1 MKKRLL
7 VDMDGV
13 LADIYQQAINFEYK
27 ESGRLI
33 QLKDVVGEDE
43 IVAFPN
49 AAKHVRQTGF
59 FRTAPLIPNAFEVM
73 EQLNEQYD
81 IFIVSAAMEF
91 PNSLE
96 EKYYWL
102 EEHFPFLPWNKIVLC
117 GSKTVVQGDLLI
129 DDHYKNL
136 DPFENR
142 TLLFTQPHN
151 MNRSDN
157 GHERVNNW
165 LEIRDLLL

>member
-1 MKKRLL
+1 M
-7 VDMDGV
+7 DMDGV
-13 LADIYQQAINFEYK
+13 LVDIYQQAINFEQA

-33 QLKDVVGEDE
+33 SLKEVEGADE

-49 AAKHVRQTGF
+49 AARHVRQRDF
-59 FRTAPLIPNAFEVM
+59 FRTAPLIPDAFEVM
-73 EQLNEQYD
+73 KELNNSYE

-91 PNSLE
+91 PNSLG

-102 EEHFPFLPWNKIVLC
+102 EEHFPFIPWQRIVLC
-117 GSKTVVQGDLLI
+117 GSKTVVQGDILI
-129 DDHYKNL
+129 DDHFKNL

-151 MNRSDN
+151 INRGDN
-157 GHERVNNW
+157 GHERVNDW
-165 LEIRDLLL
+165 KEVARLLL

>member
-13 LADIYQQAINFEYK
+13 LADIYAQAIQFEFA

-33 QLKDVVGEDE
+33 QKEDVKGADE

-49 AAKHVRQTGF
+49 AARHVRLQGF
-59 FRTAPLIPNAFEVM
+59 FRNAPVIEDAVTVM
-73 EQLNEQYD
+73 KELNDTYEL
-81 IFIVSAAMEF
+81 FIVSAAMEF

-102 EEHFPFLPWNKIVLC
+102 EEHFPFIPWQRIVLC
-117 GSKTVVQGDLLI
+117 GSKTVVQGDILI
-129 DDHYKNL
+129 DDHFKNL
-136 DPFENR
+136 DPFEKR

-151 MNRSDN
+151 VGRDQHR
-157 GHERVNNW
+157 HERVAGW
-165 LEIRDLLL
+165 ADIKKLLL

>member
-13 LADIYQQAINFEYK
+13 LADIYQQAINFEFAHT
-27 ESGRLI
+27 GRRI
-33 QLKDVVGEDE
+33 KLKDVEGADE

-49 AAKHVRQTGF
+49 AAKHVRLPGF
-59 FRTAPLIPNAFEVM
+59 FRTAPLIANAIDVM
-73 EQLNEQYD
+73 KELNESYEL
-81 IFIVSAAMEF
+81 FIVSAAMEF

-102 EEHFPFLPWNKIVLC
+102 EEHFPFIPWNNIVLC
-117 GSKTVVQGDLLI
+117 GSKTVVQGDILI
-129 DDHYKNL
+129 DDHFKNL
-136 DPFENR
+136 DPFKNR

-151 MNRSDN
+151 MNCDEN

-165 LEIRDLLL
+165 LEIKALLL

>member
-13 LADIYQQAINFEYK
+13 LADIYAQAIQFEFA

-33 QLKDVVGEDE
+33 QKEDVKGDDE

-49 AAKHVRQTGF
+49 AARHVRLQGF
-59 FRTAPLIPNAFEVM
+59 FRNAPVIPSAISVM
-73 EQLNEQYD
+73 KELNDAYEL
-81 IFIVSAAMEF
+81 FIVSAAMEF

-102 EEHFPFLPWNKIVLC
+102 EEHFPFIPWQRIVLC
-117 GSKTVVQGDLLI
+117 GSKTVVQGDILI
-129 DDHYKNL
+129 DDHFKNL

-151 MNRSDN
+151 AGRDDHP
-157 GHERVNNW
+157 HERVHGW
-165 LEIRDLLL
+165 VDIKKLLL